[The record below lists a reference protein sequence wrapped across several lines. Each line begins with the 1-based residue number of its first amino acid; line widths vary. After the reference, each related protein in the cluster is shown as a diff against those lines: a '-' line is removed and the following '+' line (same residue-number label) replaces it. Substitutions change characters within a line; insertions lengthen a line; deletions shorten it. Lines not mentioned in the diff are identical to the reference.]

1 MQDNMYVKIYHN
13 NTGQCFKDI
22 LMQEYMYVKNIP
34 QRNRSMVQ
42 RHSNARV
49 HKCKKLNVTST
60 VESFNFL
67 GGRLSWICGF
77 LLIPRGRNSVNAP
90 VFSFSNKVNSFLVCF
105 HRRCKLF
112 GEMLPKNTKS
122 YH

>member
-60 VESFNFL
+60 VESFTSWGADYRGFAVFC
-67 GGRLSWICGF
+67 LSQGDVISWM
-77 LLIPRGRNSVNAP
+77 RRSSVS
-90 VFSFSNKVNSFLVCF
+90 V
-105 HRRCKLF
+105 
-112 GEMLPKNTKS
+112 TKKTLA
-122 YH
+122 